1 MPKSQSQ
8 SQEIKYEEQNTM
20 TPLNTPPV
28 ILYHYP
34 YSPYARRVVWYLR
47 LRGISYMQC
56 LQPPTLP
63 RPDLSTH
70 LALAYRRIPLLA
82 VGRDLYLDT
91 RLILHK
97 LEALWPESH
106 TSLGMS
112 PSLPDPLPRDNLPRD
127 QGVAHTEKQKQAP
140 LGAPPGTDAL
150 ALQRLL
156 SVLTTSTDLFFRAAA
171 LLPAETLP
179 LLRDPKFQRDR
190 RDFFGGG
197 GSSTTDGQD
206 ARGVVVDDSSS
217 ASPGKEE
224 DQSRA
229 FEAAATKAEALREIH
244 DVMSFLED
252 TLLADGRAWILSSPG
267 SSPSSSPDNDTSHP
281 TLADIEAIWIIHWL
295 LGLPG
300 ALYDPAYIHRGR
312 FPRVYAWVDRFQ
324 AAVTRARENVTVRD
338 ISGEEAGGI
347 LKGLNRNDIPMDTD
361 ADTDTGPGTAYW
373 EPEPTIDETDPL
385 VKIYG
390 LQKGTPIEVWPTDS
404 GVRHRDRGR
413 LVGIGSEEV
422 VWETEAGVRV
432 HAPRHGFRVG
442 LWREASL

>member
-1 MPKSQSQ
+1 
-8 SQEIKYEEQNTM
+8 M
-20 TPLNTPPV
+20 TPPNTPPV

-82 VGRDLYLDT
+82 IGRDLYLDT
-91 RLILHK
+91 RLILRK
-97 LEALWPESH
+97 LEALWPGSP
-106 TSLGMS
+106 TSQETP
-112 PSLPDPLPRDNLPRD
+112 PSLPNTGHG
-127 QGVAHTEKQKQAP
+127 QP

-197 GSSTTDGQD
+197 GGSGSSTDGQD
-206 ARGVVVDDSSS
+206 ARGVVMDDSSS
-217 ASPGKEE
+217 SPSTGKEE
-224 DQSRA
+224 DQTKTL
-229 FEAAATKAEALREIH
+229 EAAATKAEALREIH
-244 DVMSFLED
+244 NTMSFLED
-252 TLLADGRAWILSSPG
+252 TLLADGRPWILSSP
-267 SSPSSSPDNDTSHP
+267 PAHP

-300 ALYDPAYIHRGR
+300 ALYDPTYIHRGR
-312 FPRVYAWVDRFQ
+312 FPRVYVWVDRFQ
-324 AAVTRARENVTVRD
+324 AAVTRAKENVIVRD
-338 ISGEEAGGI
+338 ISGEEAGGF
-347 LKGLNRNDIPMDTD
+347 LKGQ
-361 ADTDTGPGTAYW
+361 ASYF

-385 VKIYG
+385 VKVYR
-390 LQKGTPIEVWPTDS
+390 LQRGTPIEVWPTDS
-404 GVRHRDRGR
+404 GVRHRDHGR